1 MPDSNEL
8 KNIVKQKYGEIAIKS
23 DENCCGP
30 TSCCGSS
37 DITEYSVFNDDYT
50 KLGGYVTEADL
61 SLGCGIPTEYAD
73 IKEGDTILD
82 LGSGAGNDVFVARQ
96 LVGEAGQVIGLDF
109 TDEMLDKA
117 NRNNEKLG
125 YKNIEFKK
133 GDIEE
138 MPIDDNSVDVIIS
151 NCVLNL
157 VPDKQ
162 KAFSEIYRTLK
173 PGAHFCVS
181 DIVVKGNLNEE
192 LRKSAEMYAGCVSG
206 AIGEEEYIGSIKEQ
220 GFKNVEIKKR
230 KKIEIPENVLR
241 KFLSKEGL
249 RSYKNNVEG
258 IFSITVI
265 ADKN

>member
-1 MPDSNEL
+1 MSDSKEL
-8 KNIVKQKYGEIAIKS
+8 KNIVKQKYGEIAVKS

-37 DITEYSVFNDDYT
+37 NITDYSVFNDDYT
-50 KLGGYVTEADL
+50 KLDGYVADADL
-61 SLGCGIPTEYAD
+61 NLGCGIPTEYAD
-73 IKEGDTILD
+73 IKEGDTVLD

-96 LVGEAGQVIGLDF
+96 LVGNNGKVIGLDF
-109 TDEMLDKA
+109 TEEMIKKA
-117 NRNNEKLG
+117 KENNEKLG
-125 YKNIEFKK
+125 YQNVEFKL

-138 MPIDDNSVDVIIS
+138 MPLDDNSLDVIIS

-206 AIGEEEYIGSIKEQ
+206 AISEEEYIGKIEEQ
-220 GFKNVEIKKR
+220 GFKNVQIKKR
-230 KKIEIPENVLR
+230 KKIEFPENVL
-241 KFLSKEGL
+241 KEFLSEEGL
-249 RSYKNNVEG
+249 KSYKNNVEG
-258 IFSITVI
+258 IFSITVT
-265 ADKN
+265 ADK